1 MITETTIN
9 LKNKSKEELILM
21 LNESL
26 GVIEKLQK
34 ENENLK
40 EYIMLAP
47 NLDEMTTIKYSNIRR
62 DAYIQGRAEEQQKAK
77 QMIYENY
84 ISKEKIKNKIEEL
97 NKKEKKELKGM
108 KGQDRY
114 FVKQTYQ
121 NKRMILQELI
131 KESEE

>member
-40 EYIMLAP
+40 EYIAIAP
-47 NLDEMTTIKYSNIRR
+47 NLDEMTAIKYRNIRQ

-77 QMIYENY
+77 QIIYENY
-84 ISKEKIKNKIEEL
+84 ISKEKVKKMI
-97 NKKEKKELKGM
+97 KEKEWALENYNC
-108 KGQDRY
+108 DESDY
-114 FVKQTYQ
+114 KQSQ
-121 NKRMILQELI
+121 AIGAWDILQKLL
-131 KESEE
+131 KESEEK